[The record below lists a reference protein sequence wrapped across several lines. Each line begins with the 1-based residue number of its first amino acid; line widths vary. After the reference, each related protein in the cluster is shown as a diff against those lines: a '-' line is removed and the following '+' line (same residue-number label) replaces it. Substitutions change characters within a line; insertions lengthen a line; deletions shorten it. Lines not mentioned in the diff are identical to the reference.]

1 MSKQLNNTKTKRKQA
16 PNATKAAPKAPKAKK
31 QMPEA
36 LSAEDF
42 YKEALHLLLKSDAK
56 FLVGGGLAL
65 DMYTGINRAT
75 KDLDI
80 FCKVGE
86 CPRILKTFAE
96 NGYYT
101 EMTDARW
108 LAKAKKGEHLMDLI
122 FNNPGS
128 LCPVDDRWFEFATM
142 GELYGIK
149 VPFMPVVELIWCK
162 LYVQN
167 RERYDGSDI
176 NHLILRCGDTLD
188 WNRLWSYTEQHWQLL
203 LAQFMS
209 FQFVYP
215 SDRDIIPRWLMD
227 ELLLRAKEQFDVEP
241 PVDKICR
248 GPYIDQT
255 QYGHDVREWAYK
267 ALTMRTI

>member
-1 MSKQLNNTKTKRKQA
+1 MNKQLNHTKVKTAQDPVKTKKK
-16 PNATKAAPKAPKAKK
+16 TVKAK
-31 QMPEA
+31 QTPPDDGE
-36 LSAEDF
+36 LTAESF
-42 YKEALHLLLKSDAK
+42 YKEALSLLVKSEAK

-75 KDLDI
+75 KDMDI

-96 NGYYT
+96 EGYYT

-122 FNNPGS
+122 FNNPAS
-128 LCPVDDRWFEFATM
+128 MCPVNDRWFEYATE
-142 GELYGIK
+142 GELYGVK
-149 VPFMPVVELIWCK
+149 VKFMPAEELIWCK

-176 NHLILRCGDTLD
+176 NHIILSCGEKLD

-227 ELLLRAKEQFDVEP
+227 ELLLRAKEQYDVEP
-241 PVDKICR
+241 PKDKICR
-248 GPYIDQT
+248 GPFIDQT
-255 QYGHDVREWAYK
+255 QYGHDVRVWDYK

>member
-1 MSKQLNNTKTKRKQA
+1 MSKQLNNTKIKKA
-16 PNATKAAPKAPKAKK
+16 PAAVKAALPVGKNGQKAPG
-31 QMPEA
+31 E

-42 YKEALHLLLKSDAK
+42 YKEALNLLVKSEAK

-96 NGYYT
+96 SGYYT

-108 LAKAKKGEHLMDLI
+108 LAKAKKGDHLMDLI
-122 FNNPGS
+122 YNNPAS
-128 LCPVDDRWFEFATM
+128 LCPVDDRWFEYATE
-142 GELYGIK
+142 GELYGVK
-149 VPFMPVVELIWCK
+149 VKFMPPEELIWCK

-176 NHLILRCGDTLD
+176 NHLILRCGEKLD
-188 WNRLWSYTEQHWQLL
+188 WNRLWSYTEQHWQLV

-209 FQFVYP
+209 FHFVYP

-227 ELLLRAKEQFDVEP
+227 ELLLRAKEQYDVETP
-241 PVDKICR
+241 KEKICR

-255 QYGHDVREWAYK
+255 QYGHDITVWDYK

>member
-1 MSKQLNNTKTKRKQA
+1 MNKQLNNTKTK
-16 PNATKAAPKAPKAKK
+16 KAPTTEKLTRAVSKNGQK
-31 QMPEA
+31 SPDKLEA
-36 LSAEDF
+36 ADF
-42 YKEALHLLLKSDAK
+42 YKEALSLLVKSEAK

-65 DMYTGINRAT
+65 DKYTGINRAT

-86 CPRILKTFAE
+86 CPRILKTFADA
-96 NGYYT
+96 GYYT
-101 EMTDARW
+101 EMTDPRW
-108 LAKAKKGEHLMDLI
+108 LAKAKKGDHLMDLI
-122 FNNPGS
+122 YNNPAS
-128 LCPVDDRWFEFATM
+128 LCPVDDRWFEYATE
-142 GELYGIK
+142 GELYGVK
-149 VPFMPVVELIWCK
+149 VNFMPPEELIWCK

-176 NHLILRCGDTLD
+176 NHLLLRCGETLD
-188 WNRLWSYTEQHWQLL
+188 WKRLWSYTEQHWQLV

-209 FQFVYP
+209 FHFVYP

-227 ELLLRAKEQFDVEP
+227 ELLLRAKEQYDVETP
-241 PVDKICR
+241 KEKICR

-255 QYGHDVREWAYK
+255 QYGHDITVWDYK

>member
-1 MSKQLNNTKTKRKQA
+1 MSKQPNNTKIKTA
-16 PNATKAAPKAPKAKK
+16 KAPIKKTSALAKNGQTPPK
-31 QMPEA
+31 K
-36 LSAEDF
+36 LDAEDF
-42 YKEALHLLLKSDAK
+42 YKEALSLLTKSEAK

-86 CPRILKTFAE
+86 CPRILKNFAE
-96 NGYYT
+96 SGYLT
-101 EMTDARW
+101 EMIDARW
-108 LAKAKKGEHLMDLI
+108 LAKAKKEDHLMDLI
-122 FNNPGS
+122 FNNPAS
-128 LCPVDDRWFEFATM
+128 MCPVDDRWFEYATE
-142 GELYGIK
+142 GELYGVK
-149 VPFMPVVELIWCK
+149 VKFMPPEELIWCK

-176 NHLILRCGDTLD
+176 NHLILRCGDKLD
-188 WNRLWSYTEQHWQLL
+188 WNRLWSYTEQHWQLM

-209 FQFVYP
+209 FHFVYP

-227 ELLLRAKEQFDVEP
+227 ELLLRAKEQYDVETP
-241 PVDKICR
+241 KEKICR

-255 QYGHDVREWAYK
+255 QYGHDITVWEYK